1 MTCLFVS
8 TSMDVAARRQIRRQS
23 LRVVMCVCAAMLIM
37 SADINKFSAIRD
49 TSLTVILISFII
61 RL

>member
-23 LRVVMCVCAAMLIM
+23 LRVVMCACAAMLIM

-49 TSLTVILISFII
+49 TSLTVILISYII